1 MSGAAMG
8 AKETDLQNFAAAHV
22 LPNGTRVVIR
32 AIRPDD
38 KDRLS
43 AAFGNLESESIYTR
57 FFHRKTA
64 LTEAEL
70 KQATEVDFDRVVAL
84 VATVGSGEAETI
96 IAGGRYMCADGPEP
110 PARAEVAF
118 LVEEDYRGQ
127 GIAGLILDHLA
138 RIARGRGIME
148 FDAEVLAGNRP
159 MLAVFARSGLKMR
172 RQQAEDVIH
181 VTLTLVPP
189 PP

>member
-1 MSGAAMG
+1 MSAN
-8 AKETDLQNFAAAHV
+8 ETDLGHFAAKHV
-22 LPNGTRVVIR
+22 LPNGTPIVVR

-43 AAFGNLESESIYTR
+43 VAFGNLERESIYTR
-57 FFHRKTA
+57 FFHHKTG

-70 KQATEVDFDRVVAL
+70 KQATEVDLDRVVAL

-96 IAGGRYMCADGPEP
+96 IAGGRYMCADGPVP

-127 GIAGLILDHLA
+127 GIAGLILHHLA
-138 RIARGRGIME
+138 RIARGRGITE
-148 FDAEVLAGNRP
+148 FEAEVLAGNRP
-159 MLAVFARSGLKMR
+159 MIAVFARSGLTTRR
-172 RQQAEDVIH
+172 RQSGNVIN
-181 VTLTLVPP
+181 VTLSLAPP

>member
-1 MSGAAMG
+1 MSATD
-8 AKETDLQNFAAAHV
+8 TDLQHFTARHV
-22 LPNGTRVVIR
+22 LSNGTPIVVR

-43 AAFGNLESESIYTR
+43 TTFGNLESGSIYTR
-57 FFHRKTA
+57 FFHHKTE

-84 VATVGSGEAETI
+84 VVTVGSGDTETI
-96 IAGGRYMCADGPEP
+96 IAGGRYVCLDGPEP
-110 PARAEVAF
+110 PRRAEVAF

-127 GIAGLILDHLA
+127 GIAGLILGHLA
-138 RIARGRGIME
+138 RVAHSRGIAE
-148 FDAEVLAGNRP
+148 FDAEVLAGNGP
-159 MLAVFARSGLKMR
+159 MLAVFARSGLTMR
-172 RQQAEDVIH
+172 RRQADNVLY
-181 VTLTLVPP
+181 VTLSLPP